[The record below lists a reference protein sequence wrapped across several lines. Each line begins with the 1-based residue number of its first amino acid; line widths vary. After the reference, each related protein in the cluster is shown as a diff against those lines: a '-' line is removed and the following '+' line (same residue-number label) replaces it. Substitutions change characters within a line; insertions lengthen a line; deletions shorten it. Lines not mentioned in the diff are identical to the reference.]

1 MYARHLVAHF
11 DCDAH
16 LDHVKKEKEEEEQAS
31 NEAGEF
37 QANQNHS
44 EPLPIDRQRFD
55 IFIVKNTSEMN
66 KKEIYNLDKHVG
78 RWGEVLGFGIYPYD
92 KTCRY
97 YCMRDAEEAARAS
110 NG

>member
-1 MYARHLVAHF
+1 MAHF

-44 EPLPIDRQRFD
+44 ESEQPLPIDRQRFD

-66 KKEIYNLDKHVG
+66 KKELYNLDKHVG